1 MKEKIQLYTYAVW
14 GAIPLAGAE
23 EQLWFHEA
31 QIYVISEL
39 VFVNKF
45 KKMGGFSA
53 DRRAKK
59 CLTAQRL
66 GYLIFVMYLFFYYY
80 YWKNTP
86 VGNGIQY
93 HAVKWHVAQ
102 FHYRTHKTR
111 TLILRPLGTCHWVA
125 SFGEKSVYFREKW
138 FLKLWNVSER
148 KHETLDTLILRI
160 IVIIFLKLFYFSW
173 NFSILFSN
181 VSWGK

>member
-1 MKEKIQLYTYAVW
+1 MLTANRFYSAGIKDGGLLIKKECAWNIFSHNPITPSSPNRTKNTIVYIRHLRCNPISR
-14 GAIPLAGAE
+14 GR

-31 QIYVISEL
+31 QIYVISKL

-53 DRRAKK
+53 DRRARSA
-59 CLTAQRL
+59 LQRSVWDIWFL
-66 GYLIFVMYLFFYYY
+66 RWLLFFY

-111 TLILRPLGTCHWVA
+111 TLILRPLGTCQRVA
-125 SFGEKSVYFREKW
+125 SFGE
-138 FLKLWNVSER
+138 
-148 KHETLDTLILRI
+148 
-160 IVIIFLKLFYFSW
+160 
-173 NFSILFSN
+173 
-181 VSWGK
+181 